1 MPENTKSM
9 VVVWQITVYDTTNIA
24 RKHHWTTADTD
35 ARLIVVRHIC
45 SVAFKFSVVVDPN
58 LLRQGLLPAPSC
70 TDTIFWSFCE
80 VHHQIIH
87 HTAAPTG
94 SNYVDL
100 TGKLQK
106 LKIGPSQ
113 PSHREKPFHAT
124 IYSGVKLILLHGLS
138 VLNKQVPVQG
148 RLHMP

>member
-1 MPENTKSM
+1 M
-9 VVVWQITVYDTTNIA
+9 
-24 RKHHWTTADTD
+24 
-35 ARLIVVRHIC
+35 
-45 SVAFKFSVVVDPN
+45 DPN

-124 IYSGVKLILLHGLS
+124 VYSGVKLILLHRLS
-138 VLNKQVPVQG
+138 VLNRPNKQVPVQG
-148 RLHMP
+148 HFHATIQWNERWDDNFLE

>member
-1 MPENTKSM
+1 M
-9 VVVWQITVYDTTNIA
+9 
-24 RKHHWTTADTD
+24 
-35 ARLIVVRHIC
+35 
-45 SVAFKFSVVVDPN
+45 DPN

-138 VLNKQVPVQG
+138 VLNQLTKQVPVQG
-148 RLHMP
+148 HFHVPIQRNEKWDCRASGPLAIYGPVSL

>member
-1 MPENTKSM
+1 M
-9 VVVWQITVYDTTNIA
+9 
-24 RKHHWTTADTD
+24 
-35 ARLIVVRHIC
+35 
-45 SVAFKFSVVVDPN
+45 
-58 LLRQGLLPAPSC
+58 
-70 TDTIFWSFCE
+70 
-80 VHHQIIH
+80 HHQIIH

-138 VLNKQVPVQG
+138 VLNQLTKQVPVQG
-148 RLHMP
+148 HFHVPIQRNEKWDCRASGPLAIYGPVSL